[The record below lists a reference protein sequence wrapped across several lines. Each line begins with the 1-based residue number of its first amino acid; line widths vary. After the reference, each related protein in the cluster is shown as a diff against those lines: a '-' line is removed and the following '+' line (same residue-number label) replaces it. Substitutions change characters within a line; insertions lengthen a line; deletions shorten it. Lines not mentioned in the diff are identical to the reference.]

1 MIKKRGI
8 VLFGRKQKK
17 ITSLEYDKEQKTP
30 IIKCSICNGEQVA
43 GFKQIQSGKFEEI
56 MLIRSEKDLEQFKEM
71 YGLDE
76 VPKEY

>member
-1 MIKKRGI
+1 M
-8 VLFGRKQKK
+8 FGRKPKK
-17 ITSLEYDKEQKTP
+17 ITRLEYDKEQKTP

-43 GFKQIQSGKFEEI
+43 GFKHFQSGKFEEI
-56 MLIRSEKDLEQFKEM
+56 MLIRDERDLEQFKEM